1 MINLFIDTSMANVS
15 ISILKDNK
23 ILSIIQE
30 EIPNE
35 HSKYVTSYVKRVI
48 DEASL
53 DANDIDNIL
62 VVNGP
67 GSFTGVRIGVT
78 IAKTYGYLINKEIIP
93 VSSLKALAISSSK
106 SINGNIM
113 SVITANRSSYYVGI
127 YDSEYNNIIDEE
139 FVSRERLVELIE
151 KYNPYIVSND
161 YNIISNPD
169 DLYSYVRLPQID
181 EYNTLANL
189 KRATIFSP
197 DGATDYIRPII
208 NKMTDEEFAAADKA
222 TLEDA
227 KVLFYKD

>member
-1 MINLFIDTSMANVS
+1 MISLFIDTSMANVS
-15 ISILKDNK
+15 ISIVKDNK

-35 HSKYVTSYVKRVI
+35 HSKYATSYVKRVI
-48 DEASL
+48 DAAGI

-93 VSSLKALAISSSK
+93 VSSLKALAISSNK
-106 SINGNIM
+106 NVNVM

-139 FVSRERLVELIE
+139 FVSREKLLELID

-161 YNIISNPD
+161 FNVVSVHKLNKVNLDVLKIVDYYKDMDKVNYHAIVPNY
-169 DLYSYVRLPQID
+169 LKLPQAM
-181 EYNTLANL
+181 EN
-189 KRATIFSP
+189 R
-197 DGATDYIRPII
+197 
-208 NKMTDEEFAAADKA
+208 
-222 TLEDA
+222 
-227 KVLFYKD
+227 

>member
-15 ISILKDNK
+15 ISIVKDDK

-35 HSKYVTSYVKRVI
+35 HSRYATSYVKRVI
-48 DEASL
+48 DEAGI

-93 VSSLKALAISSSK
+93 VSSLKSLAISSNK
-106 SINGNIM
+106 SGNIM

-139 FVSRERLVELIE
+139 FVSRDKLLELID

-161 YNIISNPD
+161 FNVIGIHKLNKVNLDVLRIVDYYKDMDKVNYHALVPNY
-169 DLYSYVRLPQID
+169 LKLPQAM
-181 EYNTLANL
+181 EN
-189 KRATIFSP
+189 R
-197 DGATDYIRPII
+197 
-208 NKMTDEEFAAADKA
+208 
-222 TLEDA
+222 
-227 KVLFYKD
+227 